1 MFTRGDFNRYKSS
14 QSLQNLNESVRRT
27 QYFSASEKPFGK
39 TTVFI
44 SHKHSDLDLEE
55 LKGVIEMLVKEYNVI
70 PYIDSMDKKMPN
82 YTSAETARRLKKV
95 IEYCDKFILLA
106 TNSAI
111 ESYWCNWEVGIG
123 DVHKYKNNIA
133 ILPMKDV
140 GKSYKGNEYLRL
152 YHSIEYQNGTRRYS
166 NTQEII
172 KQGYYVRE
180 PKENEYF
187 ITPLQTWLNS
197 K

>member
-1 MFTRGDFNRYKSS
+1 MFTRGDFNSFKSS
-14 QSLQNLNESVRRT
+14 QSITNLNESVRRT
-27 QYFSASEKPFGK
+27 QYFSASIKPSGK

-44 SHKHSDLDLEE
+44 SHKHDDLDLEE
-55 LKGVIEMLVKEYNVI
+55 LKGVIDVLENYYNVI
-70 PYIDSMDKKMPN
+70 PYIDSMDNKMPE
-82 YTSAETARRLKKV
+82 YTCAETANRLKQV
-95 IEYCDKFILLA
+95 IKFCDKFILLA

-133 ILPMKDV
+133 ILPMQDV

-152 YHSIEYQNGTRRYS
+152 YHSIEYQYGLSRYS
-166 NTQEII
+166 NTNEII
-172 KQGYYVRE
+172 KRGFYVRQPTE
-180 PKENEYF
+180 DGNI
-187 ITPLQTWLNS
+187 ITPLQTWLNT